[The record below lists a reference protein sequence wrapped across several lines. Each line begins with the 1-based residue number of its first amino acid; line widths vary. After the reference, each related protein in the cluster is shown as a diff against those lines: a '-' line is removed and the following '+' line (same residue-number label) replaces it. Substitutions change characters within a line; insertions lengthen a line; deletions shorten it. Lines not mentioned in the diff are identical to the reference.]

1 MGDISMARFF
11 KKSRRFKIEI
21 SPDTGMKEMSGFF
34 SVRDFRLVYH
44 LKLKKNEKNLTL
56 FCLFMIKDT
65 PKNGPIFWCFYYPV

>member
-1 MGDISMARFF
+1 MGDICMARFF

-44 LKLKKNEKNLTL
+44 LKFKKMKN
-56 FCLFMIKDT
+56 I
-65 PKNGPIFWCFYYPV
+65 